1 MASFKKCRATVPPRS
16 RKTPEL
22 IPEVSSKADFGAVPP
37 AEGWEHIVFRED
49 HYISVHRSVFI
60 FAVVY
65 RCFMHLETPR
75 MFMTCEYSRNNWSA
89 LLQFFLQLVPP
100 ILMDYATWGRD
111 DRYFTILPLLF
122 AFSRVDFLGLAL
134 ETATMT
140 FSRPVGPR
148 EPTSALLC
156 NHEMHIFTNVIG
168 LQQMLNGNRVVGDQ
182 CVTIQPQ
189 EPVWWII
196 PGQNVQ
202 GHLQGNRV
210 AR

>member
-1 MASFKKCRATVPPRS
+1 MFHASSDPPDVHDLWIFS
-16 RKTPEL
+16 QQL
-22 IPEVSSKADFGAVPP
+22 ICPSP
-37 AEGWEHIVFRED
+37 
-49 HYISVHRSVFI
+49 I
-60 FAVVY
+60 FFTASAA
-65 RCFMHLETPR
+65 HLL
-75 MFMTCEYSRNNWSA
+75 S
-89 LLQFFLQLVPP
+89 
-100 ILMDYATWGRD
+100 MDYATWGRD
-111 DRYFTILPLLF
+111 DRDFTILSLLF

-134 ETATMT
+134 EHCQTATITMT
-140 FSRPVGPR
+140 FSRSVGPR

-202 GHLQGNRV
+202 GHLQGNPV